1 MSKKNETPEVTPV
14 PDVAYN
20 NAPNPIFVIEKIY
33 LKDASLEV
41 PHAPMI
47 FTQRDTP
54 EISVQ
59 LNNQSE
65 PLENGLFHVTLQV
78 NVRAKIQDKTLF
90 MVELVQAGVFRIQNI
105 PTNDVTVLL
114 NVSCP
119 NILFPYA
126 REAISSEVTRAGFP
140 PVVLN
145 PVSFE
150 ALYQQRLQQIDN
162 SSSTLQ

>member
-1 MSKKNETPEVTPV
+1 MSKKNETPEITPT
-14 PDVAYN
+14 PETTNN
-20 NAPNPIFVIEKIY
+20 NAATPIFVIEKIY

-47 FTQRDTP
+47 FTKRDTP

-65 PLENGLFHVTLQV
+65 SLENDLYHVTLQV
-78 NVRAKIQDKTLF
+78 NVIAKIQDKTLF